1 MGVPDAS
8 VRGLTFSLPIC
19 WASAWASAPP
29 QASFTSR
36 NSTTFCA
43 STASKATA
51 KGLYMDDSAPRGAG
65 ASATEARERAAE
77 ATAPLVCC
85 GAETYPAQLRCV
97 SANERGALLRHA
109 GEGLA
114 GLLDG

>member
-1 MGVPDAS
+1 MSVPDAS
-8 VRGLTFSLPIC
+8 MRALTFSLTIC
-19 WASAWASAPP
+19 WTSAWASPPP

-36 NSTTFCA
+36 SSTTFCA

-65 ASATEARERAAE
+65 ASATEAREGADE
-77 ATAPLVCC
+77 ATPPRGCC

-114 GLLDG
+114 GLLD